1 MKEVDKCI
9 VPIQEIVPLPTVTK
23 VEVKSSEERK
33 PGSDTKS
40 TTVTVE
46 EDVPLSG
53 LNMQL
58 KKVQGDA
65 CKTVDKV
72 QRWSLFQTQCIIKGK
87 ACKLMIDGGSCTNG
101 ISKAMVAALGLSTWR
116 DAAPP
121 IVDATPWPRSPPS
134 GPTTQNPAIYVK
146 VNSFLSMVNLNT
158 NLNGMLPHAYHHC
171 VYRYRHRQGPREKE
185 LPWCKEEGRR
195 RMKEE
200 GRKRKKMR
208 EEEDQPVTG
217 PVDRAPDRTA
227 RHRPGLTGLLTG
239 PPVENPVNRPPDRTV
254 RRRTRPTGRKPDS
267 RPRDRS
273 DRPPDRTRRR
283 QLRSNRTTDRLLVF
297 DID

>member
-58 KKVQGDA
+58 KKVQDDA
-65 CKTVDKV
+65 CKAVDKV

-116 DAAPP
+116 LSEPKRLE
-121 IVDATPWPRSPPS
+121 WL
-134 GPTTQNPAIYVK
+134 
-146 VNSFLSMVNLNT
+146 NSC
-158 NLNGMLPHAYHHC
+158 GMLKITHKVYELGDKRSKISLSCKITKQEVSC
-171 VYRYRHRQGPREKE
+171 VPNTPNRCMMRVNVHVHWEPQ
-185 LPWCKEEGRR
+185 EEGRCAR
-195 RMKEE
+195 WQVFP
-200 GRKRKKMR
+200 RKKPRLIEPEEPRSTLKVDGR
-208 EEEDQPVTG
+208 EM
-217 PVDRAPDRTA
+217 
-227 RHRPGLTGLLTG
+227 
-239 PPVENPVNRPPDRTV
+239 
-254 RRRTRPTGRKPDS
+254 
-267 RPRDRS
+267 
-273 DRPPDRTRRR
+273 
-283 QLRSNRTTDRLLVF
+283 
-297 DID
+297 